1 MQDQQI
7 QRDDEEMEMR
17 PWAKPVAG
25 ALEVAMKVAYY
36 AIIVSI
42 VAKTLMTPG
51 LFFALFSVP
60 SGESPYDRFVL
71 VASSLETTYNEA
83 LWMIYLA
90 ARSWNW
96 GIDQLASVIAF
107 SPGVS
112 ILGIFVVAPAALEF
126 AVYEHPRRGFREVLV
141 KNAMVSALLFATG
154 ILTTALFYAVM
165 AVMIAHSH

>member
-1 MQDQQI
+1 M
-7 QRDDEEMEMR
+7 
-17 PWAKPVAG
+17 
-25 ALEVAMKVAYY
+25 
-36 AIIVSI
+36 SI
-42 VAKTLMTPG
+42 VAKTLMTPE
-51 LFFALFSVP
+51 LFFAFSFS

-71 VASSLETTYNEA
+71 AASSLETTYNEA

-90 ARSWNW
+90 GRSWNW
-96 GIDQLASVIAF
+96 GIDQLASAIAF

-141 KNAMVSALLFATG
+141 KNAMFSALLFATG
-154 ILTTALFYAVM
+154 ILTMALFYALI